1 MDDDEINNI
10 KENLK
15 KLTEKYELLEKEN
28 IKNKEKI
35 KKNEESIVI
44 LNTQLKQLRAIQL
57 KQESELKELNK
68 KYKQLQ
74 KNKENK
80 EAKNEILINNNNNFS
95 LKNIFN
101 QNEEMEKMI
110 NKKLKDFEDHLFQQ
124 LGKKKPKEKKD
135 KFNDLKEKTLLELFH
150 HKLFKIFYDDNQKI
164 EANDMNELKKISL
177 AFIIQG
183 KDVSNIFGEYLEN
196 TLNNNFNQ
204 LDEQRKV
211 LIGHKKSEVYFCLEE
226 LGEII
231 LNKIDKKNNDEI
243 NAFIGELRNK
253 YGISEEDISND
264 DLNKEIKSNKYD
276 KKKIIES
283 ILKKIKLIK
292 EDHSNFF

>member
-1 MDDDEINNI
+1 
-10 KENLK
+10 
-15 KLTEKYELLEKEN
+15 
-28 IKNKEKI
+28 
-35 KKNEESIVI
+35 
-44 LNTQLKQLRAIQL
+44 
-57 KQESELKELNK
+57 
-68 KYKQLQ
+68 
-74 KNKENK
+74 
-80 EAKNEILINNNNNFS
+80 
-95 LKNIFN
+95 
-101 QNEEMEKMI
+101 
-110 NKKLKDFEDHLFQQ
+110 
-124 LGKKKPKEKKD
+124 
-135 KFNDLKEKTLLELFH
+135 LELFH

-264 DLNKEIKSNKYD
+264 DLNEKTLLELFHHKLFKIFYDDNQKIEANDMNELKKISLAFIIQGKDVSNIFSEYLGNTLNNNFNQLDEQRKVLIGNKKSEVYFCLEELGEIKLNKIDKKNNDEINEFIGELRNKYGISEDDINNDDLNKEIKSNKYD

-292 EDHSNFF
+292 DS